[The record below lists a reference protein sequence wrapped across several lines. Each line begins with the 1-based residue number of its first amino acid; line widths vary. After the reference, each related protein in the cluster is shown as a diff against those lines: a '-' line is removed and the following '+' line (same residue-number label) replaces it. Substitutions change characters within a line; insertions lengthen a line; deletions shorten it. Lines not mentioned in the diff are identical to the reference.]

1 MSDLLFKETGFVAT
15 KPCFTPEQHA
25 AWNDPEKKRAY
36 LEQLNRV
43 AVTPPTNQFVGSR
56 PIGEMPV
63 ADTVAVVKAN
73 YVPQQ
78 KNWTENPNLANSK
91 FWPDNTIVTTVAA
104 QASPHFSRDI
114 KESINRRGSSEKI
127 VGTPWMADAC
137 EVAGRFR
144 APDRPASLPPDVNSG
159 STMVVRERFSY
170 QGIRNVLGC
179 LLEHDLH
186 AKRVNSLCD
195 ATLGVLHSGSLA
207 ICAIGQGLAAARS
220 LKPKHAT
227 KQVDRLLSNAAINVD
242 DILVRWVPF
251 VVGARSSIM
260 VAMDWTDFD
269 ADNQA
274 TIMLALISDHGRSTP
289 LVWLTVDKSTLKDHR
304 NFYEHRVLVRLAEL
318 LPAGIKVCIVADR
331 AFGDQKLYR
340 MLTEELYFDYI
351 IRFRGN
357 ITVTSTAGETRTA
370 AEWVQAGGRA
380 RVLRGAEVTADRY
393 RVGTVVCVQDPEMK
407 QAWCLAA
414 SSADTNAKQLTGYY
428 GRRWAIECSLR
439 DSKDLRFG
447 MGLGTIR
454 VKSPERRDR
463 LWLINAFAVV
473 LLTLLGAAGEALGY
487 DRMLKTN
494 TAKRRVHSLFR
505 QGCMLYD
512 LIPTMRDDWL
522 GPLMQRFSQMLDEQP
537 LFADV
542 FGPV

>member
-1 MSDLLFKETGFVAT
+1 
-15 KPCFTPEQHA
+15 
-25 AWNDPEKKRAY
+25 
-36 LEQLNRV
+36 
-43 AVTPPTNQFVGSR
+43 
-56 PIGEMPV
+56 
-63 ADTVAVVKAN
+63 
-73 YVPQQ
+73 
-78 KNWTENPNLANSK
+78 
-91 FWPDNTIVTTVAA
+91 
-104 QASPHFSRDI
+104 
-114 KESINRRGSSEKI
+114 
-127 VGTPWMADAC
+127 
-137 EVAGRFR
+137 
-144 APDRPASLPPDVNSG
+144 
-159 STMVVRERFSY
+159 MVIRHRFSH
-170 QGIRNVLGC
+170 QGIREVLGS
-179 LLEHDLH
+179 LLEQDLH

-220 LKPKHAT
+220 LKPKHAI
-227 KQVDRLLSNAAINVD
+227 KQVDRLLSNTAINVD
-242 DILVRWVPF
+242 DILLRWVPF
-251 VVGARSSIM
+251 VIGARNAIV

-289 LVWLTVDKSTLKDHR
+289 LVWLTVDKSTLKHR
-304 NFYEHRVLVRLAEL
+304 RSFYEHRVLVRLAEL
-318 LPAGIKVCIVADR
+318 LPAGVKVCVVADR
-331 AFGDQKLYR
+331 GFGDQKLYK
-340 MLTEELYFDYI
+340 MLTEELYFDYV

-357 ITVTSTAGETRTA
+357 ITVTSRAGETRTA
-370 AEWVQAGGRA
+370 ADWVQAGGRA

-414 SSADTNAKQLTGYY
+414 SDTDATAKQLIGLY
-428 GRRWAIECSLR
+428 GRRWGIECSLR

-447 MGLGTIR
+447 LGLATMH

-487 DRMLKTN
+487 DRMLKAN

-522 GPLMQRFSQMLDEQP
+522 RPLMQRVCEMLQQQP

-542 FGPV
+542 FGPI

>member
-1 MSDLLFKETGFVAT
+1 
-15 KPCFTPEQHA
+15 
-25 AWNDPEKKRAY
+25 
-36 LEQLNRV
+36 
-43 AVTPPTNQFVGSR
+43 
-56 PIGEMPV
+56 
-63 ADTVAVVKAN
+63 
-73 YVPQQ
+73 
-78 KNWTENPNLANSK
+78 
-91 FWPDNTIVTTVAA
+91 
-104 QASPHFSRDI
+104 
-114 KESINRRGSSEKI
+114 
-127 VGTPWMADAC
+127 
-137 EVAGRFR
+137 
-144 APDRPASLPPDVNSG
+144 
-159 STMVVRERFSY
+159 MVIRERFSY
-170 QGIRNVLGC
+170 KGIHQVLSG
-179 LLEHDLH
+179 LLGEDLH
-186 AKRVNSLCD
+186 AKRVSSLCD

-220 LKPKHAT
+220 LKPKHAV
-227 KQVDRLLSNAAINVD
+227 KQIDRLLSNTAINVD
-242 DILVRWVPF
+242 DILFRWVPF
-251 VVGARSSIM
+251 IIGERSSIM

-274 TIMLALISDHGRSTP
+274 TIMLALMSDHGRSTP
-289 LVWLTVDKSTLKDHR
+289 LVWLTVDKSTLKDRR

-318 LPAGIKVCIVADR
+318 LPAETKVCIVADR
-331 AFGDQKLYR
+331 GFGDQKLYK
-340 MLTEELYFDYI
+340 MLTEDLCFDYV

-357 ITVTSTAGETRTA
+357 IAVTAATGETRTA
-370 AEWVQAGGRA
+370 AAWVQAGGRA

-393 RVGTVVCVQDPEMK
+393 RVGTVVCVQDPDMK

-414 SSADTNAKQLTGYY
+414 SSTDATAKQLTGLY
-428 GRRWAIECSLR
+428 GRRWGIECTLR

-494 TAKRRVHSLFR
+494 TTKRRVHSLFR

-512 LIPTMRDDWL
+512 LIPTMREQWL
-522 GPLMQRFSQMLDEQP
+522 PPLMQRFSQMLHEQP
-537 LFADV
+537 LFTDV

>member
-1 MSDLLFKETGFVAT
+1 
-15 KPCFTPEQHA
+15 
-25 AWNDPEKKRAY
+25 
-36 LEQLNRV
+36 
-43 AVTPPTNQFVGSR
+43 
-56 PIGEMPV
+56 
-63 ADTVAVVKAN
+63 
-73 YVPQQ
+73 
-78 KNWTENPNLANSK
+78 
-91 FWPDNTIVTTVAA
+91 
-104 QASPHFSRDI
+104 
-114 KESINRRGSSEKI
+114 
-127 VGTPWMADAC
+127 
-137 EVAGRFR
+137 
-144 APDRPASLPPDVNSG
+144 
-159 STMVVRERFSY
+159 MVIRERFSY
-170 QGIRNVLGC
+170 QGIRDVLGG
-179 LLEHDLH
+179 LLEQDLH

-220 LKPKHAT
+220 LKPKHAI
-227 KQVDRLLSNAAINVD
+227 KQVDRLLSNTAINVD
-242 DILVRWVPF
+242 DILVRWLPF
-251 VVGARSSIM
+251 VIGARNSIV

-289 LVWLTVDKSTLKDHR
+289 LVWLTVDKRTLKDR
-304 NFYEHRVLVRLAEL
+304 RSFYEHRVLVRLAEL
-318 LPAGIKVCIVADR
+318 LPAGVKVCIVADR
-331 AFGDQKLYR
+331 GFGDQKLYK
-340 MLTEELYFDYI
+340 MLTEELYLDYV

-357 ITVTSTAGETRTA
+357 ITVTSTTGETRTA
-370 AEWVQAGGRA
+370 AGWVQAGGRA

-393 RVGTVVCVQDPEMK
+393 KVGTVVCVQDPDMK

-414 SSADTNAKQLTGYY
+414 SSTDATAKQLTGLY
-428 GRRWAIECSLR
+428 GRRWGIECSLR

-447 MGLGTIR
+447 MGLATMH

-522 GPLMQRFSQMLDEQP
+522 HPLMQRFSQLLQQQP
-537 LFADV
+537 LLVDV